1 MINKIQGMNNTTYR
15 HLFEDAKIFTIE
27 KQFSLDSYPM
37 NDCEANVS
45 DLIEELSGLFFEYT
59 KNYLNHNFNPI
70 IKFGGDCANVHLQ
83 ILCFINEYYRSISAN
98 ITIGEVLLSE
108 QLGFKFN
115 QDRCIEWLEHGSP
128 PIFDSHAWITINND
142 YILDC
147 TIGTYINTR
156 IDPDS
161 ATNKSE
167 ELYGGLIFG
176 HADNLQ
182 HIAFSNLKGKTPQ
195 EYLKIKYT
203 PVIIGKSALY
213 MLAPGHT

>member
-1 MINKIQGMNNTTYR
+1 MINKIQDMNSITYR
-15 HLFEDAKIFTIE
+15 NLFEDAKKFTIE
-27 KQFSLDSYPM
+27 KQFPLDSYPM

-45 DLIEELSGLFFEYT
+45 ELVKELSGLFFDYT
-59 KNYLNHNFNPI
+59 NNYLNHNLNPI
-70 IKFGGDCANVHLQ
+70 ITFGGDCANVHFQ
-83 ILCFINEYYRSISAN
+83 ILRFINDHYRSISAN

-115 QDRCIEWLEHGSP
+115 QNKCVEWLENGIP
-128 PIFDSHAWITINND
+128 PIFDCHAWITINND

-156 IDPDS
+156 TAPDS
-161 ATNKSE
+161 AINKSE

-182 HIAFSNLKGKTPQ
+182 HIAFRNLKGITPK
-195 EYLKIKYT
+195 EYFKIKYT
-203 PVIIGKSALY
+203 PVILGKTALNKLGPRY
-213 MLAPGHT
+213 T